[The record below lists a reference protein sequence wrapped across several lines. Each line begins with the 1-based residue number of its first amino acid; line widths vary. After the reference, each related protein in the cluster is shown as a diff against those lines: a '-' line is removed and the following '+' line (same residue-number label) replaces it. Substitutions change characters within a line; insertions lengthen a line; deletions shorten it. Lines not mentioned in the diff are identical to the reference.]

1 MNDKKYDFLVV
12 GGGASGLYAAV
23 TAAKNGLRTL
33 VLERNE
39 RIGKKLLITG
49 KGRCNVTNNCTH
61 SELIAAV
68 AKNPRFLYGAF
79 SRLTPADVMTFF
91 ESFGVTLK
99 TERGKRV
106 FPQSDKASDVVKAF
120 DLALKKYGA
129 DVILSRRVTELM
141 LQDGHM
147 CGVKCDDDEYFAD
160 NVLIATGGK
169 SYPLT
174 GSTGDGYILAESSGH
189 NITELCGSLVPIE
202 IAQKDCSDM
211 MGLTLKNVTLTLKNK
226 ASGKVVFSDMGEMLF
241 THFGMSG
248 PLVLSASSH
257 INNNDIK
264 NYEIII
270 DLKPGLNV
278 QQLDARL
285 LRDFSNSLNKNFE
298 NSLGSL
304 LPRKMISTIVKR
316 SGIDREQKVNSI
328 TKQQRQRL
336 CELLK
341 ELRFDVSGL
350 RPIEEAII
358 TSGGINVREISPK
371 TMESKLVK
379 GLYFAGEI
387 LDVDAY
393 TGGFNLQIAFST
405 GYACACDVIEK
416 IRGGAI

>member
-358 TSGGINVREISPK
+358 TSGGVNVREISPK